1 MLAVLLNL
9 YGVPFVKPVI
19 SQDVLGTVTVHVFVG
34 LKAVPAL
41 SKAVTVYELGEL
53 FEDDAPGAT
62 MVMVALAF
70 PATTVGVPGTPGGR
84 KLETSQFPMLLLSAA
99 APDAFTGL
107 KKK

>member
-1 MLAVLLNL
+1 LL
-9 YGVPFVKPVI
+9 
-19 SQDVLGTVTVHVFVG
+19 
-34 LKAVPAL
+34 
-41 SKAVTVYELGEL
+41 
-53 FEDDAPGAT
+53 EDDVDGAT
-62 MVMVALAF
+62 MVMFALEF

>member
-1 MLAVLLNL
+1 M
-9 YGVPFVKPVI
+9 I
-19 SQDVLGTVTVHVFVG
+19 SHDVLGTVTVHVFAG

-53 FEDDAPGAT
+53 FDDDVAGAT
-62 MVMVALAF
+62 IVTVALES

-84 KLETSQFPMLLLSAA
+84 KLDTEQLPMLLLSAA
-99 APDAFTGL
+99 APYAFTGL

>member
-1 MLAVLLNL
+1 
-9 YGVPFVKPVI
+9 
-19 SQDVLGTVTVHVFVG
+19 
-34 LKAVPAL
+34 
-41 SKAVTVYELGEL
+41 
-53 FEDDAPGAT
+53 
-62 MVMVALAF
+62 MVMFALEF